1 MNYESFHTSGSIP
14 RSKIKDLPAG
24 KPTHSETSTFC
35 KMNHQTTERVFKS
48 CIRHI
53 DHRNKTSI
61 FDVTQEETR
70 VDTTGGVHRSPHRT
84 MRKRVIG
91 SSPLETKIIFHSGHH
106 NEINRKYGK
115 RINPDVSSLNL
126 FSKDRNDRSEKKSS
140 KKMSS
145 YTMQNNPCKWGVDVL
160 RYSLPPPRRLYRHVD
175 NLSICL
181 VPNRSEDSVIPKKK
195 EIHYVTQLEKSL
207 CPKESVFVPNL
218 GKKFICLQEPQLEMN
233 CVPRDCEKSRVKTKP
248 SSRRGNL
255 NTDLI
260 PIEETNR
267 KPYHISTDCRN
278 KQCSVEFN
286 CDKEPLP
293 YRPGKRTGY
302 LCGKS
307 EHSIFLF

>member
-1 MNYESFHTSGSIP
+1 
-14 RSKIKDLPAG
+14 
-24 KPTHSETSTFC
+24 
-35 KMNHQTTERVFKS
+35 MNHQTTERVFKS

-70 VDTTGGVHRSPHRT
+70 DNVAGATGGVHRSPHRT

-91 SSPLETKIIFHSGHH
+91 SPPLETKIIFHSGHH

-115 RINPDVSSLNL
+115 RINPDPSSLNL

-145 YTMQNNPCKWGVDVL
+145 YTLQNNPCKWGVDVL
-160 RYSLPPPRRLYRHVD
+160 RYALPPPRRLYRHVD
-175 NLSICL
+175 NLSTCL
-181 VPNRSEDSVIPKKK
+181 VPNQSEDSVIPKKK

-218 GKKFICLQEPQLEMN
+218 GKKFIYLQEPQLEMN
-233 CVPRDCEKSRVKTKP
+233 CIPRDCEKSRVNTKS

-255 NTDLI
+255 NTNLI

-267 KPYHISTDCRN
+267 KAYHISTDCRN

-293 YRPGKRTGY
+293 YRSGKRTGY